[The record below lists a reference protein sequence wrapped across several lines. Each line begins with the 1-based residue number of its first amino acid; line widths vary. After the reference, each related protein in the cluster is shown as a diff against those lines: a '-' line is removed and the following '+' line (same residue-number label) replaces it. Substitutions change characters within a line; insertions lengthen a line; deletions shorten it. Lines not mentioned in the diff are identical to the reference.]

1 MKVIKQKSEVG
12 TLDICI
18 KENED
23 KSLALIWGGN
33 GDLYWLL
40 DNLEVMDVREDPMYD
55 TFCITKKDYAIYSM
69 FEELYDDLMNGR
81 IYLPEQHMD
90 TYVEDLTEEQREEVE
105 RYNAAEIE
113 HAALENEDIKRST
126 RYQLLTADNVVTWYS
141 DEEER
146 RLAEIVR
153 ISKHED
159 CILLEFIRQ
168 SKKDDL
174 GDTRLPGYYSIRFRT
189 SGSTYT
195 PCDLVF
201 TRHFLKMQEYDFSAP
216 QQIHIEEW
224 CYNEQQLK
232 KTKKQRQGRPT
243 WK

>member
-1 MKVIKQKSEVG
+1 MEVIKKKSEVG
-12 TLDICI
+12 AYDICI
-18 KENED
+18 KESED

-40 DNLEVMDVREDPMYD
+40 DNLEEMDVKEDPMYD

-81 IYLPEQHMD
+81 IYLPEEHMN
-90 TYVEDLTEEQREEVE
+90 THVEDLTEEEKEEVE
-105 RYNAAEIE
+105 KYNAYEIE
-113 HAALENEDIKRST
+113 HAREENEDIKRSA

-146 RLAEIVR
+146 RIAEIVR
-153 ISKHED
+153 ISKQED
-159 CILLEFIRQ
+159 SILLEFIRQ

-201 TRHFLKMQEYDFSAP
+201 TRHFLKMQEYDFDAP

-224 CYNEQQLK
+224 CYREKQLK
-232 KTKKQRQGRPT
+232 KKQ
-243 WK
+243 

>member
-1 MKVIKQKSEVG
+1 
-12 TLDICI
+12 
-18 KENED
+18 
-23 KSLALIWGGN
+23 
-33 GDLYWLL
+33 
-40 DNLEVMDVREDPMYD
+40 
-55 TFCITKKDYAIYSM
+55 M

-81 IYLPEQHMD
+81 IYLPEEHMN
-90 TYVEDLTEEQREEVE
+90 THVEDLTEEEKEEVE
-105 RYNAAEIE
+105 KYNAYEIE
-113 HAALENEDIKRST
+113 HAREENEDIKRSA

-146 RLAEIVR
+146 RIAEIVR
-153 ISKHED
+153 ISKQED
-159 CILLEFIRQ
+159 SILLEFIRQ

-201 TRHFLKMQEYDFSAP
+201 TRHFLKMQEYDFDAP

-224 CYNEQQLK
+224 CYREKQLK
-232 KTKKQRQGRPT
+232 KKQ
-243 WK
+243 

>member
-1 MKVIKQKSEVG
+1 MEVIKKKSEVG
-12 TLDICI
+12 TYDICI
-18 KENED
+18 KESED

-40 DNLEVMDVREDPMYD
+40 DNLEEMDVKEDPMYD

-81 IYLPEQHMD
+81 IYLPEEHMN
-90 TYVEDLTEEQREEVE
+90 THVEALTEEEKEEVE
-105 RYNAAEIE
+105 KYNAYEIE
-113 HAALENEDIKRST
+113 HAREENEDIKRSA

-146 RLAEIVR
+146 RIAEIVR
-153 ISKHED
+153 ISKQED
-159 CILLEFIRQ
+159 SILLEFIRQ

-201 TRHFLKMQEYDFSAP
+201 TRHFLKMQEYDFDAP

-224 CYNEQQLK
+224 CYREKQLK
-232 KTKKQRQGRPT
+232 KKQ
-243 WK
+243 